1 MAEQAQ
7 QLITVKQLANR
18 AEVEARVIR
27 RILRSQ
33 FPREAKGKSYEWQP
47 DDPQIELILKAVKSN
62 KAEKTKPKSE
72 KPKVE
77 EPKAKPEKPKP
88 EKSKAQKA
96 KALQPKVKKPEFGKP
111 DPATGGIPI
120 NLNNIGTASDMKQSE
135 TGA

>member
-18 AEVEARVIR
+18 AGVEARVLR
-27 RILRSQ
+27 RILRKQ

-62 KAEKTKPKSE
+62 KAEKTEPKSE

-77 EPKAKPEKPKP
+77 EPKAKPEKPEPKKP
-88 EKSKAQKA
+88 KAQKA
-96 KALQPKVKKPEFGKP
+96 KATQPKGEKPEYGKP
-111 DPATGGIPI
+111 DPVTSGVPI
-120 NLNNIGTASDMKQSE
+120 NLNNIGTAGDTKQSE